1 MRTGHAP
8 PSIRVR
14 IAGSRLI
21 AAILFGGGGS
31 PAPGAEFVVQVA
43 ALVAIIAWA
52 WLGHRDRGYSR
63 FEIDWPLF
71 VLAALFVAIPLLQI
85 VPLPPAIRSEERRVG
100 KECVSTCRSRWSP
113 YHEKKKQPKPKD
125 DTTNLN
131 TQ

>member
-8 PSIRVR
+8 PSIRVL
-14 IAGSRLI
+14 IAGSLLI

-71 VLAALFVAIPLLQI
+71 VLAALFVAIP
-85 VPLPPAIRSEERRVG
+85 RSDEHTSELHSLMRISYAVFRL
-100 KECVSTCRSRWSP
+100 
-113 YHEKKKQPKPKD
+113 KKKIKLR
-125 DTTNLN
+125 NN
-131 TQ
+131 H

>member
-8 PSIRVR
+8 PSIRVL
-14 IAGSRLI
+14 IAGSLLI

-71 VLAALFVAIPLLQI
+71 VLAALFVAIPLLQKI
-85 VPLPPAIRSEERRVG
+85 GRASCRERV
-100 KECVSTCRSRWSP
+100 CQYV
-113 YHEKKKQPKPKD
+113 
-125 DTTNLN
+125 
-131 TQ
+131 